1 MLMLEYKC
9 GLLTFKGYVKKNNR
23 NEILSV
29 CECGNE
35 YSQPKSKF
43 AKKHCVSCGCYKKD
57 KSKENGKHNST
68 HGMTKTPIHRIW
80 GSMKQRCYNPKDSH
94 YEFYGEK
101 GIEVFEEWKNDFLTF
116 YRWAINNGYVNGLS
130 IERKNNN
137 EGYNPENCIWIPFE
151 FQYHSNG
158 RNYRIYINDKFY
170 NLRQYSVL
178 KNLSYES
185 LRTFAFRKNI
195 PKEISEKDFLRQYRA
210 KPTRKL

>member
-1 MLMLEYKC
+1 MPAHGKYLIRNSTNRL
-9 GLLTFKGYVKKNNR
+9 KNN
-23 NEILSV
+23 
-29 CECGNE
+29 
-35 YSQPKSKF
+35 
-43 AKKHCVSCGCYKKD
+43 KD
-57 KSKENGKHNST
+57 
-68 HGMTKTPIHRIW
+68 
-80 GSMKQRCYNPKDSH
+80 YNN
-94 YEFYGEK
+94 YGGR
-101 GIEVFEEWKNDFLTF
+101 GITICDEWKNDFLTF

-137 EGYNPENCIWIPFE
+137 EGYNPKNCIWIPFE

-195 PKEISEKDFLRQYRA
+195 PKEISEEDFLRQYRA

>member
-1 MLMLEYKC
+1 
-9 GLLTFKGYVKKNNR
+9 
-23 NEILSV
+23 
-29 CECGNE
+29 
-35 YSQPKSKF
+35 
-43 AKKHCVSCGCYKKD
+43 
-57 KSKENGKHNST
+57 
-68 HGMTKTPIHRIW
+68 MTKTPIHRIW

-137 EGYNPENCIWIPFE
+137 EGYNPKNCIWIPFE

-195 PKEISEKDFLRQYRA
+195 LQISYIKKQMTCESRLF
-210 KPTRKL
+210 

>member
-137 EGYNPENCIWIPFE
+137 EGYNPKNCMWIPFE

-195 PKEISEKDFLRQYRA
+195 PKEISEEDFLRQYRA

>member
-43 AKKHCVSCGCYKKD
+43 AKKHCISCGCYKKD

-137 EGYNPENCIWIPFE
+137 EGYNPKNCIWIPFE

-195 PKEISEKDFLRQYRA
+195 PKEISEEDFLRQYRA

>member
-137 EGYNPENCIWIPFE
+137 EGYNPKNCIWIPFE

-195 PKEISEKDFLRQYRA
+195 PKEISEEDFLRQYRA

>member
-9 GLLTFKGYVKKNNR
+9 GLLTFKGYIKKNNR

-137 EGYNPENCIWIPFE
+137 EGYNPKNCIWIPFE

-195 PKEISEKDFLRQYRA
+195 PKEISEEDFLRQYRA

>member
-9 GLLTFKGYVKKNNR
+9 GLLTFKGYIKKNNR

-137 EGYNPENCIWIPFE
+137 EGYNPKNCMWIPFE

-195 PKEISEKDFLRQYRA
+195 PKEISEEDFLRQYRA

>member
-101 GIEVFEEWKNDFLTF
+101 GIEVFEDRGQALFPKPRHLQKQSIPVSPGNLYPAD
-116 YRWAINNGYVNGLS
+116 LS
-130 IERKNNN
+130 M
-137 EGYNPENCIWIPFE
+137 G
-151 FQYHSNG
+151 Q
-158 RNYRIYINDKFY
+158 
-170 NLRQYSVL
+170 
-178 KNLSYES
+178 
-185 LRTFAFRKNI
+185 
-195 PKEISEKDFLRQYRA
+195 
-210 KPTRKL
+210 